1 MKINVVPYTE
11 KCEITDS
18 ILLFC
23 SIKSVMVKYSSS
35 RFTTV
40 LFTEEDFFPVMN
52 FFSKNITLAIHKTLI
67 LMTEKG

>member
-35 RFTTV
+35 RFTTGS
-40 LFTEEDFFPVMN
+40 FTEEDFSPCNEF
-52 FFSKNITLAIHKTLI
+52 L
-67 LMTEKG
+67 